1 MNPLENTPVPERLA
15 SLAQP
20 SLDSLLQFAT
30 SCSEDPNTRTL
41 AVTSLVL
48 SFWQLA
54 GARTIGTLPSFFF
67 VGNSQKNQSPIA
79 KLVFGILKQESDSTP
94 REQQDGLF
102 KHGKIKDAPSRMAT
116 SIHRHQHLL
125 RTASI
130 QSSRQACQ
138 RYHDEFYAAQ
148 KTAYGY
154 GRSRPYA
161 DSWSKHFGL
170 ISEADGI
177 VALRIERT
185 EDVKLLKEHLLE
197 NKTLLPPK
205 GIGEHLAFT
214 AKRIALTGSLTT
226 GQWDFGSAC
235 KLLELGLPILML
247 PHHKTQP
254 FDFSNWEPIKFLA
267 MVWPK
272 FELSRVSPTS
282 WLAGTEQNKQCYHH
296 LRQRLS
302 HLPSDYEFAIHT
314 LVRELLS
321 LCCNLGS
328 LAGRHSP
335 KESHSKAG
343 DLVCKLHDETL
354 RGITLGVESL
364 IWHGLG
370 LPISH
375 PPELIAKTLQLLREK
390 GPHSLRDL
398 QRAARLPNATTR
410 DEILTALEEAGV
422 VRIQD
427 KTVTAITF
435 SEFTAGVYARLQSTS
450 VLSPLIKNSPS
461 KH

>member
-1 MNPLENTPVPERLA
+1 MTPVDNSPVPERLT

-30 SCSEDPNTRTL
+30 SCSKDPNTRTL

-67 VGNSQKNQSPIA
+67 VENSQKNQSPIA
-79 KLVFGILKQESDSTP
+79 KLVFDVLKQESDSAP

-102 KHGKIKDAPSRMAT
+102 NHGKIKDAPSRMVT
-116 SIHRHQHLL
+116 SIQRYQHFL
-125 RTASI
+125 RDPSI
-130 QSSRQACQ
+130 QIGREACH
-138 RYHDEFYAAQ
+138 RYRGEFYVAQ

-185 EDVKLLKEHLLE
+185 EDVKLLKEHLQD
-197 NKTLLPPK
+197 NKTLLPPE

-214 AKRIALTGSLTT
+214 PKKIALTGSLTT
-226 GQWDFGSAC
+226 GQWDFESAS

-302 HLPSDYEFAIHT
+302 HLPYDYEFAIHT

-321 LCCNLGS
+321 HCYNLGS
-328 LAGRHSP
+328 LAARHSP
-335 KESHSKAG
+335 KESHSKGG

-354 RGITLGVESL
+354 RRETLL
-364 IWHGLG
+364 F
-370 LPISH
+370 
-375 PPELIAKTLQLLREK
+375 
-390 GPHSLRDL
+390 
-398 QRAARLPNATTR
+398 
-410 DEILTALEEAGV
+410 LEEPMQKIV
-422 VRIQD
+422 
-427 KTVTAITF
+427 
-435 SEFTAGVYARLQSTS
+435 SL
-450 VLSPLIKNSPS
+450 LCPLP
-461 KH
+461 